1 MAQQKHVR
9 KQQQSSEAV
18 VSEILKAAASEFASH
33 GFEGASTRAIAERAG
48 VFQAQI
54 SYHIGTKDDLWRS
67 TIDWLFERLRNDLE
81 QGFADQMDQPIDDA
95 SNAFADIIRRHVKHT
110 AQHPELSRIM
120 SVEAAMATE
129 RTKYLLINH
138 VKPTFAALR
147 LIWADVQAQ
156 GRGRGLEADDVFML
170 MIGLAPLPFAQGPL
184 MKSLVGRDRCH
195 ADAHADAMVKLVLG

>member
-67 TIDWLFERLRNDLE
+67 TIDWLFKRLRNDLE

-129 RTKYLLINH
+129 RTKYLLNNH
-138 VKPTFAALR
+138 VKPTLAALR

-156 GRGRGLEADDVFML
+156 GRGRGWKQMMCL
-170 MIGLAPLPFAQGPL
+170 
-184 MKSLVGRDRCH
+184 C
-195 ADAHADAMVKLVLG
+195 